1 MKIIKITRKKNGLY
15 EIILSDKTSLSFYD
29 DTIIKYN
36 LLKPRDISQKELEEI
51 ILYNDEIKAFNAAL
65 KYITAK
71 LRTKTEIDKK
81 LTDYDKSVRDRVIK
95 KLESYGYL
103 NDDLYI
109 KSYVADQVN
118 LKLNGP
124 KKIEKDLV
132 KLGFNINKIQE
143 VINTYDKEIWIS
155 KGEKILSKKI
165 NSNHKLS
172 NNMLKSKLKND
183 LIKLG
188 YDNSVISVCLEKMV
202 LKDDKDILK
211 SEFNKEYKKLSRKYN
226 NNDLKNKLKFNL
238 YKKGFSLTEIDKLL
252 NEYLD

>member
-71 LRTKTEIDKK
+71 LRTKKEIDKK

-124 KKIEKDLV
+124 KKIEKDLI

-143 VINTYDKEIWIS
+143 VINSYDK
-155 KGEKILSKKI
+155 
-165 NSNHKLS
+165 
-172 NNMLKSKLKND
+172 
-183 LIKLG
+183 
-188 YDNSVISVCLEKMV
+188 
-202 LKDDKDILK
+202 
-211 SEFNKEYKKLSRKYN
+211 
-226 NNDLKNKLKFNL
+226 
-238 YKKGFSLTEIDKLL
+238 SLVKR
-252 NEYLD
+252 

>member
-36 LLKPRDISQKELEEI
+36 LLKPQEINQKELEEI
-51 ILYNDEIKAFNAAL
+51 ILYNDEIKAFNIAL
-65 KYITAK
+65 KYITSK
-71 LRTKTEIDKK
+71 LRTKKEIIKK
-81 LTDYDKSVRDRVIK
+81 LKDYDNVIVDKVIK
-95 KLESYGYL
+95 KLENYGYL

-124 KKIEKDLV
+124 RKIKKDLV
-132 KLGFNINKIQE
+132 KLGFNVSKVKE
-143 VINTYDKEIWIS
+143 VIDNYDKEIWTI
-155 KGEKILSKKI
+155 KAKKVINKKI

-172 NNMLKSKLKND
+172 NNMLKNKLRND

-188 YDNSVISVCLEKMV
+188 YDNGIIEICLEDII
-202 LKDDKDILK
+202 LNDDNDILV
-211 SEFNKEYKKLSRKYN
+211 SEFNKEYKKLIRKYDGN
-226 NNDLKNKLKFNL
+226 ALNTKLKYNL

-252 NEYLD
+252 NDFLD